1 VILGIFLKDREASL
15 EGDRFEVKID
25 KMEAIYAVA
34 ALGSEKPRV
43 SFEDYITTADILLK
57 RDEENMIILEFEEF
71 VPPGRIRELRLISDE
86 LTLSVTL
93 DEKETEEIAE
103 GFRDHQPPEDFLSYL
118 KRNMKKSENPLMM
131 ANLEQVSS

>member
-1 VILGIFLKDREASL
+1 MILGIFVKDRQTRIEDGRL
-15 EGDRFEVKID
+15 DVNIDRL
-25 KMEAIYAVA
+25 EAIYAVI
-34 ALGSEKPRV
+34 ALSSEVPRV
-43 SFEDYITTADILLK
+43 CFEDYMTAASIILK
-57 RDEENMIILEFEEF
+57 RNEKNMIILEFEDF
-71 VPPGRIRELRLISDE
+71 APPGRIRELRLISDE